1 MFIGKSMN
9 VLTSTGLAKTCCI
22 DGRCSGSRFNRLLT
36 RSLISSLYLL
46 VIIGGTAPVNIFFTN
61 AGKF

>member
-9 VLTSTGLAKTCCI
+9 VLISKGLARTCVI
-22 DGRCSGSRFNRLLT
+22 DGRFSGSRFNRLAT
-36 RSLISSLYLL
+36 RSLISSLYLP
-46 VIIGGTAPVNIFFTN
+46 VIGGTVAVSIFFTN